1 LTTTTCCGKVRI
13 MSESKR
19 IPKEQKI
26 KQVRYVNGTL
36 ACQRCA
42 NRWLAVDLNP
52 ERKVVPCPV
61 CAEFNDIRE
70 AAKRANDVTS

>member
-1 LTTTTCCGKVRI
+1 

-19 IPKEQKI
+19 TPKEVKI
-26 KQVRYVNGTL
+26 KQVKYVNGTL
-36 ACQRCA
+36 ACQRCTS
-42 NRWLAVDLNP
+42 RWLVVDLNL